1 MIRRI
6 LRALLGLDRYE
17 WVGIASGVIVL
28 AALTGVLGPTLDAD
42 DAEHLAQA
50 EREQIHYASQ

>member
-6 LRALLGLDRYE
+6 LRHIDRYE
-17 WVGIASGVIVL
+17 WVGIASGVIIL